1 MAENQFGKPVFAEI
15 TVGSVRPEEALAW
28 LYEMN
33 DAKSYHDLINSTSKN
48 GHNFATLDMKIANSL
63 WRTMPRDLRR
73 QVSIWDSLQEKTYN
87 KMLNGRQLAWIIFDH
102 FKMPEV
108 TVRMFRLQDLMNLK
122 LRDDSLAQ
130 YNFGWD
136 EMLAGVQEIPAEDVM
151 DALYSTQIQRST
163 DSKIYG
169 ICTTMTSPSSRASP
183 RTRTSKNW

>member
-1 MAENQFGKPVFAEI
+1 
-15 TVGSVRPEEALAW
+15 
-28 LYEMN
+28 MN

-63 WRTMPRDLRR
+63 WRIMPRDLKR

-102 FKMPEV
+102 FTMPEV

-130 YNFGWD
+130 YNLEWD
-136 EMLAGVQEIPAEDVM
+136 EMLAGMQEIPAEDVM

-163 DSKIYG
+163 ECKNIWDLYNYDITFKQSK
-169 ICTTMTSPSSRASP
+169 PSYQNL
-183 RTRTSKNW
+183 KNGEHVPGEENKREVEESNRDE